1 MIYLVV
7 MALSACGILLLF
19 VARGVLR
26 SRNVRRIVRSV
37 RKGFHSAKE
46 RNARFLPETIMERP
60 RKSPRTCAVE
70 LQQVRTLLRKAEKSL
85 AKQDMKSAERSLIQA
100 LTIQPDAKEV
110 KAQLARLYLDSSRE
124 PKAEALYRELL
135 QALQDPALYGNLGLA
150 CYKQGKFVEACHAYQ
165 EALNL
170 DPKDPTRSYDLGRAC
185 IAAHKFSDAA
195 HLLEKAAASLTRD
208 TELLH
213 LLAQCYLQVQDT
225 PKAEEIYRR
234 INRLEPGNEEVKK
247 KITSLAQVS

>member
-1 MIYLVV
+1 MVYLTVMI
-7 MALSACGILLLF
+7 LSACGIICLF
-19 VARGVLR
+19 LIRGILR

-37 RKGFHSAKE
+37 RRGFHSARE
-46 RNARFLPETIMERP
+46 RNAKLLPETVLERP

-85 AKQDMKSAERSLIQA
+85 AKQDLQSAERSLIQA

-110 KAQLARLYLDSSRE
+110 KAQLARLYLDSVRE

-135 QALQDPALYGNLGLA
+135 QSVQDPALYANLGLA
-150 CYKQGKFVEACHAYQ
+150 CYKQEKFVEACHAYQ

-170 DPKDPTRSYDLGRAC
+170 DPKDPSRSYDLGRAC
-185 IAAHKFSDAA
+185 IAAHRFADAA
-195 HLLEKAAASLTRD
+195 RLLEKAAASLTKD

-213 LLAQCYLQVQDT
+213 LLAQCYLQLQDT
-225 PKAEEIYRR
+225 EKAEEVYRR
-234 INRLEPGNEEVKK
+234 INRLEPGNQEVKE
-247 KITSLAQVS
+247 KITSLAASL